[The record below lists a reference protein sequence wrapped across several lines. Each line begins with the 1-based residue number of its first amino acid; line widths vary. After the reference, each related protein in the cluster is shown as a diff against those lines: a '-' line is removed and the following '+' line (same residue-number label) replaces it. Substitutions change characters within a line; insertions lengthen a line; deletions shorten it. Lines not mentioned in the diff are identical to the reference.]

1 MWPSSL
7 NAQRIDATLM
17 AKANLSLLLED
28 LKRDE
33 GCSLYPYFDTADPPK
48 TTIGFGRN
56 LSDNGISQEEA
67 NTMLKS
73 DMMTIVDE
81 MRIKFMGMDLG
92 EGVERGILNMAFNL
106 GKPRVM
112 IFRKMWAALER
123 RDFDLAAKEALNSK
137 WSRQVGA
144 RAQRVAALIRQGE

>member
-1 MWPSSL
+1 MTT
-7 NAQRIDATLM
+7 A
-17 AKANLSLLLED
+17 ANLSLLLED

-33 GCSLYPYFDTADPPK
+33 GCSLYPYLDTAEPPK

-56 LSDNGISQEEA
+56 LTDNGISQEEA

-73 DMMTIVDE
+73 DMMATVDE

-92 EGVERGILNMAFNL
+92 EGVERGLLNMAYNM
-106 GKPRVM
+106 GYPRLQR
-112 IFRKMWAALER
+112 FEKMWAALKR

-144 RAQRVAALIRQGE
+144 RAQRIAALIRLGE

>member
-1 MWPSSL
+1 MTT
-7 NAQRIDATLM
+7 A
-17 AKANLSLLLED
+17 ANLSLLLED

-33 GCSLYPYFDTADPPK
+33 GCSLYPYLDTAEPPK

-56 LSDNGISQEEA
+56 LTDNGISQEEA
-67 NTMLKS
+67 NTMLKT
-73 DMMTIVDE
+73 DMMMTVDE

-92 EGVERGILNMAFNL
+92 EGVERGILNMTFNM
-106 GKPRVM
+106 GYPRTAK
-112 IFRKMWAALER
+112 FTDMWAALKR

-144 RAQRVAALIRQGE
+144 RAQRIAALIRLGE

>member
-1 MWPSSL
+1 MTT
-7 NAQRIDATLM
+7 A
-17 AKANLSLLLED
+17 ANLSLLLED

-33 GCSLYPYFDTADPPK
+33 GCSLYPYLDTADPPK

-67 NTMLKS
+67 NTMLKT
-73 DMMTIVDE
+73 DMMTTVDE

-92 EGVERGILNMAFNL
+92 EGVERGILNMTFNM
-106 GKPRVM
+106 GYPRTAK
-112 IFRKMWAALER
+112 FTDMWAALKR
-123 RDFDLAAKEALNSK
+123 RDFDLAAKEALDSK

-144 RAQRVAALIRQGE
+144 RAHRIAALIRLGE

>member
-92 EGVERGILNMAFNL
+92 EGVERGILNMTFNM
-106 GKPRVM
+106 GYPRTAK
-112 IFRKMWAALER
+112 FTDMWAALKR
-123 RDFDLAAKEALNSK
+123 RDFDLAAKEALDSK

-144 RAQRVAALIRQGE
+144 RAQRIAALIRLGE